1 MMLCSAERLV
11 EERDDECSTTVKSRK
26 KKNRLTIASC
36 TILVVITEFISS
48 RHHPFANTHPLRDPR
63 VD

>member
-11 EERDDECSTTVKSRK
+11 EERDDECSTVKSRK